1 MEKTKKQGFF
11 KSIKNNIF
19 NFDSYQDF
27 ALEEMK
33 RGIFYFLKL
42 AILFSVIIAIVF
54 SVLQVVV
61 TIPNAKNFIASDI
74 PDFSYSNGILD
85 VKSDETVTIDN
96 IADQVLIIAD
106 TKDLDETKINEY
118 KDKINL
124 YDIGVLVLKDKVYL
138 KNSYAGTGLQ
148 EIPMSDIGSIYGKN
162 EFTKQDIVNDINS
175 INMISLCISLA
186 FTVFLGFFI
195 TYLIMSILDII
206 ILALLSNIVAMLL
219 RVRMKVSAL
228 VNISVHAMTLPI
240 ILLLIYAIVLMTTG
254 FEIKY
259 FNIMYRGIAYIYVI
273 TAVFLIRQNLIK
285 QQMELTTIVQKQKE
299 LKQQLEEKEKE
310 QQEPKEKD
318 EQKDK
323 KEDESN
329 DKKEEKDNNVGK
341 EANGEV

>member
-11 KSIKNNIF
+11 MSIKNSIF

-27 ALEEMK
+27 ALENMK
-33 RGIFYFLKL
+33 RGILYFLKL
-42 AILFSVIIAIVF
+42 TVLFSVIIAIVF
-54 SVLQVVV
+54 SILQVVI
-61 TIPNAKNFIASDI
+61 TIPNVKNFIANDI
-74 PDFSYSNGILD
+74 PDFSYVDGMLD
-85 VKSDETVTIDN
+85 VKSDDAVTIDN

-106 TKDLDETKINEY
+106 TKDLEETKINEY

-124 YDIGVLVLKDKVYL
+124 YDIGVLILKDKVYL
-138 KNSYAGTGLQ
+138 KNSYTGTGLQ
-148 EIPMSDIGSIYGKN
+148 EIPMSDIGSIYGKS

>member
-1 MEKTKKQGFF
+1 MEKTKKQVFF
-11 KSIKNNIF
+11 KSIKNSIF

-74 PDFSYSNGILD
+74 PDFSYADGILD
-85 VKSDETVTIDN
+85 VKSDEAVTIDN

-106 TKDLDETKINEY
+106 TKDIDDAKINEY

-124 YDIGVLVLKDKVYL
+124 YDIGVLILKDKVYL
-138 KNSYAGTGLQ
+138 KNSYTGTSVQ

>member
-11 KSIKNNIF
+11 KSIKNSIF

-85 VKSDETVTIDN
+85 VKCDETVTIDN

>member
-11 KSIKNNIF
+11 KSIKNSIF

-138 KNSYAGTGLQ
+138 KNSCAGTGLQ

>member
-11 KSIKNNIF
+11 KSIKNSIF

-195 TYLIMSILDII
+195 AYLIMSILDII

>member
-11 KSIKNNIF
+11 KSIKNSIF

-195 TYLIMSILDII
+195 TCLIMSILDII